1 MQGSENGYISGILA
15 QIFTNPGRE
24 ERDFASSPVC
34 HSHWQLEGPLISCAW
49 ESHLESLS
57 PSPGQAGKGNLAPVV
72 CSKRT
77 CSWLSF
83 AHY

>member
-15 QIFTNPGRE
+15 QIFTNPGGE

-57 PSPGQAGKGNLAPVV
+57 P
-72 CSKRT
+72 
-77 CSWLSF
+77 
-83 AHY
+83 